1 VEGKLKTDDPSR
13 IGPYRLIQ
21 LLGEGGMGRVYLG
34 RSVGGR
40 LVAVKV
46 IRREFTVDP
55 GFRERF
61 RREVAAAQRV
71 NGLYTAH
78 VVDADP
84 EGPEPWLATAY
95 IDAPSLAAWVRARGP
110 LPAAEVKSL
119 AAALAEG
126 LRAIHGAGLVHRD
139 LTPRNVLLASDGP
152 RIIDFG
158 LARLAESPS
167 MTRAGALGGTPGYM
181 SPELIQGGE
190 VGPPSDVFSLGTVIH
205 YAATGDG
212 PWGVGAT
219 EAMLYRLVHEP
230 PNLERLPVS
239 GVLRQAPQH
248 DRAHADRPTPG
259 AILAELGDP
268 DLLGD
273 ARTAQPMATWDGAL
287 FASLAPELPA
297 SMPDSV
303 SEQNTMSVPG
313 DPNQLPLPQPVLGA
327 GPMPAAP
334 MPAAPVPPMAMP
346 PGPMPP
352 GAMPPGAMP
361 PGAMPVLPR
370 PPGVPAGS
378 VSAEDAV
385 RITLVS
391 LIIAAVLAAGVIA
404 WFINEWFAITVY
416 ALTAVAVTVWW
427 LRS

>member
-1 VEGKLKTDDPSR
+1 MGARLQTGDPSR

-46 IRREFTVDP
+46 IRRELTVDP

-110 LPAAEVKSL
+110 LPAAEVRSL

-158 LARLAESPS
+158 LARIAESPPL
-167 MTRAGALGGTPGYM
+167 TRAGTLGGTPGYM
-181 SPELIQGGE
+181 SPEQIQGGE
-190 VGPPSDVFSLGTVIH
+190 VGPPSDVFSFGTVIH

-212 PWGVGAT
+212 PWGTGAT

-230 PNLERLPVS
+230 PNLERLPATIHPI
-239 GVLRQAPQH
+239 VLRCLAKEP
-248 DRAHADRPTPG
+248 AGRPTP
-259 AILAELGDP
+259 AEILAELGDP

-273 ARTAQPMATWDGAL
+273 GHTVRPMVTWDGAQ
-287 FASLAPELPA
+287 FASLAPDLPA
-297 SMPDSV
+297 RMPDSM

-313 DPNQLPLPQPVLGA
+313 DPNRLPRPETAPAQGAGPVLGA
-327 GPMPAAP
+327 VPAQRPAP
-334 MPAAPVPPMAMP
+334 MQGPAPAMP
-346 PGPMPP
+346 T
-352 GAMPPGAMP
+352 A
-361 PGAMPVLPR
+361 PR
-370 PPGVPAGS
+370 PRAAPAGS
-378 VSAEDAV
+378 LSAEDAL

-391 LIIAAVLAAGVIA
+391 LIAAAILAAGVIV
-404 WFINEWFAITVY
+404 WFINEWFAIAVY
-416 ALTAVAVTVWW
+416 ALTTIAAAVWW

>member
-1 VEGKLKTDDPSR
+1 LGARLQTGDPSR

-46 IRREFTVDP
+46 IRRELTVEP

-110 LPAAEVKSL
+110 LPAAEVRSL

-158 LARLAESPS
+158 LARMAESPPL
-167 MTRAGALGGTPGYM
+167 TRAGTLGGTPGYM
-181 SPELIQGGE
+181 SPEQIQGGE
-190 VGPPSDVFSLGTVIH
+190 VGPPSDVFSFGTVIH

-212 PWGVGAT
+212 PWGTGTT

-230 PNLERLPVS
+230 PNLERLPATIHPI
-239 GVLRQAPQH
+239 VLRCLAKEP
-248 DRAHADRPTPG
+248 AGRPTPEE
-259 AILAELGDP
+259 ILAELGDA

-273 ARTAQPMATWDGAL
+273 GHTVRPMVTWDGAQ
-287 FASLAPELPA
+287 FASLAPDLPA
-297 SMPDSV
+297 RMPDSV

-313 DPNQLPLPQPVLGA
+313 DPNQLPRPRPETAPAQGAVLGA
-327 GPMPAAP
+327 VPAQRPAPARGTAPMTPTAPRPRAAP
-334 MPAAPVPPMAMP
+334 
-346 PGPMPP
+346 G
-352 GAMPPGAMP
+352 
-361 PGAMPVLPR
+361 
-370 PPGVPAGS
+370 GS
-378 VSAEDAV
+378 LSAEDAL

-391 LIIAAVLAAGVIA
+391 LIAAATLAAGFIV
-404 WFINEWFAITVY
+404 WFINEWFAIAVY
-416 ALTAVAVTVWW
+416 ALTTIAAAVWW

>member
-1 VEGKLKTDDPSR
+1 MGARLQTGDPSR

-46 IRREFTVDP
+46 IRRELTVDP

-95 IDAPSLAAWVRARGP
+95 IDAPSLAAWVHARGP
-110 LPAAEVKSL
+110 LPAAEVRSL

-158 LARLAESPS
+158 LARIAESPPL
-167 MTRAGALGGTPGYM
+167 TRAGTLGGTPGYM
-181 SPELIQGGE
+181 SPEQIQGGE
-190 VGPPSDVFSLGTVIH
+190 VGPPSDVFSFGTVIH

-212 PWGVGAT
+212 PWGTGTT

-230 PNLERLPVS
+230 PNLERLPATVHPI
-239 GVLRQAPQH
+239 VLRCLAKEP
-248 DRAHADRPTPG
+248 AGRPTP
-259 AILAELGDP
+259 AEILAELGDA
-268 DLLGD
+268 DLLDGHTV
-273 ARTAQPMATWDGAL
+273 RPMVTWDGAQ
-287 FASLAPELPA
+287 FASLAPDLPA
-297 SMPDSV
+297 GMPDSV
-303 SEQNTMSVPG
+303 GEQNTMSVLG
-313 DPNQLPLPQPVLGA
+313 DPNQLPRPRPETAPAQGAVPGLGA
-327 GPMPAAP
+327 VPAQRPAP
-334 MPAAPVPPMAMP
+334 ERGPVPMTPMA
-346 PGPMPP
+346 
-352 GAMPPGAMP
+352 
-361 PGAMPVLPR
+361 PR
-370 PPGVPAGS
+370 PQGAAGS
-378 VSAEDAV
+378 LSAEDAL

-391 LIIAAVLAAGVIA
+391 LIAAAVLAAGVIV
-404 WFINEWFAITVY
+404 WFINEWFAIAVY
-416 ALTAVAVTVWW
+416 ALTTIAAAVWW